1 MLALFAEGIA
11 GRPVHIKSLAECPPQ
26 AAGAGDIDVT
36 GGAGIDARH
45 DDTAVY
51 LPDRVELSA
60 DDQLNTGLYR
70 LATLDELGFREFG
83 TYRFDIGVARRR
95 LPWLA
100 ANPPAEV
107 ALRESD
113 LTVFF
118 HAFARPAVA
127 RAVFRVIE
135 TARVQ
140 AAVSRRYPGTRRY
153 RGALAGY
160 LAERRDGP
168 PGELADLDALRD
180 AFLGMAVESR
190 LFPLVAEVL
199 SPEADVYT
207 SAAATVASYEALDF
221 AVAWAGEDWERRA
234 EETTMEWLQREA
246 RLDDWNGELADKDA
260 EIAAMEFAEL
270 VSDDEARAPGARRT
284 DGEPRQTGTGLVAE
298 RDRLKRRIDMER
310 SSVRRALGEGH
321 DRAASF
327 SYDEWDHHNGI
338 YLRGWC
344 RLYEERLAG
353 HDATDARMLLD
364 AVRPHVRAARRQ
376 FEQVRPAGYQRVK
389 KTPDGDELDLDA
401 VVQARADIRTGA
413 APDERVYSRR
423 ERLRR
428 DVGAAL
434 LVDLSASTDDVIP
447 EQREPEQRERPWHG
461 AGKVQDIRDPYFD
474 DDDDY
479 DFAARMAGE
488 AAKRRIIDILRESVL
503 LLGTA
508 LESLGDRYGI
518 YGFSGYGRD
527 CVEFHVAKEF
537 DDPLDDRALAA
548 IAAMKPK
555 RSTRMGPAIRH
566 ACTKLDSSGAAL
578 KVLMIVSDGFPQD
591 HDYGPN
597 RGEHE
602 YGVQD
607 TARAL
612 AEAEA
617 RGIETFCVTV
627 DRSGHD
633 YLRRMCP
640 ADRYLVI
647 EETAELPTALRQAYR
662 QLTV

>member
-11 GRPVHIKSLAECPPQ
+11 GRPVHIKSLVEFTGDTPLT
-26 AAGAGDIDVT
+26 AGD
-36 GGAGIDARH
+36 GIAANH
-45 DDTAVY
+45 DGKAVY
-51 LPDRVELSA
+51 LPEQIDHFA
-60 DDQLNTGLYR
+60 DDRLNGALYR

-83 TYRFDIGVARRR
+83 TYRFDIETARRR
-95 LPWLA
+95 VPWLA
-100 ANPPAEV
+100 ANRSATAV
-107 ALRESD
+107 LRESD
-113 LTVFF
+113 LAVFF
-118 HAFARPAVA
+118 HAFARPNIA
-127 RAVFRVIE
+127 RALFKVIE
-135 TARVQ
+135 TARIR

-153 RGALAGY
+153 RRSLAGHLAQRWAEAVGELTDLETLCGAL
-160 LAERRDGP
+160 
-168 PGELADLDALRD
+168 
-180 AFLGMAVESR
+180 LGVGVESR

-199 SPEADVYT
+199 APTADVYT
-207 SAAATVASYEALDF
+207 SAAATIACYEALEIGPDPE
-221 AVAWAGEDWERRA
+221 VAPAERG

-246 RLDDWNGELADKDA
+246 RLDDWDEELADKDA
-260 EIAAMEFAEL
+260 EIAALEFAEL
-270 VSDDEARAPGARRT
+270 VSAEETRAGNASGQ
-284 DGEPRQTGTGLVAE
+284 DGETREVGIGLVAE
-298 RDRLKRRIDMER
+298 RDQLKRRIDMER
-310 SSVRRALGEGH
+310 SSVRRALGDGN

-327 SYDEWDHHNGI
+327 RYDEWDYHNGA

-344 RLYEERLAG
+344 RLYEERLEAG
-353 HDATDARMLLD
+353 HGADAQTLLD

-376 FEQVRPAGYQRVK
+376 FEQIRPTGYQRVK

-401 VVQARADIRTGA
+401 IVQTRADIRTGA
-413 APDERVYSRR
+413 SPDERVYSRR

-447 EQREPEQRERPWHG
+447 EERER
-461 AGKVQDIRDPYFD
+461 ALDTVGKVQDIRDPYFD
-474 DDDDY
+474 DDDEY
-479 DFAARMAGE
+479 DFAARMAEE

-527 CVEFHVAKEF
+527 CVEYYVAKEF
-537 DDPLDDRALAA
+537 DDPLDDQALDA

-566 ACTKLDSSGAAL
+566 ACSKLDSSGAAL

-612 AEAEA
+612 VEAEA

-647 EETAELPTALRQAYR
+647 EETAELPAALQKTYR
-662 QLTV
+662 QLTRV